1 MKVSIWHW
9 NVWWSP
15 LIYLTGLF
23 TCDWRICAWWDDQS
37 VMCLLRVLLHRTSQ
51 CSWYTEP
58 WRAGWSSSALSPLPR
73 NFHGYRRPHWVQ
85 PPSSACTD
93 SLPQGNPALWCSNG
107 LCSSIMESKHIK
119 AVKEPWR
126 RSSRFDA
133 LCQMLLSN
141 QCTDKLAAARADF
154 KRWGMLQGTCLS
166 WILMKLGKL
175 YISTDRVPI
184 PSTHAPAQVFY
195 MNSVS
200 KTPFLIYRLRCQ

>member
-1 MKVSIWHW
+1 MKVSIWYR

-23 TCDWRICAWWDDQS
+23 TRDWRICARRDDQS
-37 VMCLLRVLLHRTSQ
+37 VTRLLRVLLHRTSQ

-58 WRAGWSSSALSPLPR
+58 WRAGWSSSVLSPLLW
-73 NFHGYRRPHWVQ
+73 NFRGYRRPHWVQ
-85 PPSSACTD
+85 SPSSACTD
-93 SLPQGNPALWCSNG
+93 SLPQGDPAVWCSKRLVLVHHG
-107 LCSSIMESKHIK
+107 VK

-141 QCTDKLAAARADF
+141 QRTDKLAAARADF

-200 KTPFLIYRLRCQ
+200 KTPFLI